1 MSIIKYIIPAYF
13 ILINIIAFI
22 LYGVDKKKAEKGL
35 WRIPEA
41 TLFLVC
47 ILGGPLGGLLGMRI
61 FHHKTKKWYFTV
73 FVPVILILWIIVPV
87 YFILEVR

>member
-13 ILINIIAFI
+13 ILINIVAFI

-41 TLFLVC
+41 TLFLFC
-47 ILGGPLGGLLGMRI
+47 ILGGPLGGLLGMKV
-61 FHHKTKKWYFTV
+61 FHHKTKKWYFAI
-73 FVPVILILWIIVPV
+73 FVPVILILWIVAV
-87 YFILEVR
+87 AYFIIK